1 MGIFGG
7 GQKQDY
13 TLVIETDNTDKVLG
27 ELDEAI
33 DRALEAV
40 GMAASDYAAAK
51 CPVDTGLLRNSI
63 TYALHGKEAAIS
75 SYESNET
82 SKRTG
87 KPIKKKTGSYSGTA
101 PDDEKAVF
109 VGSNVQYAAYV
120 EYGDS
125 GGTPRPFLKPA
136 IMDHKDEYKRL
147 VEDALKGFGN

>member
-1 MGIFGG
+1 MANENY
-7 GQKQDY
+7 K
-13 TLVIETDNTDKVLG
+13 LVIDVDNRDEILG

-51 CPVDTGLLRNSI
+51 APVDTGLLRNSI
-63 TYALHGKEAAIS
+63 TYALHGKGAAIET
-75 SYESNET
+75 YESNET

-87 KPIKKKTGSYSGTA
+87 KTIKKKTGSYSGTA
-101 PDDEKAVF
+101 PDDENAVY
-109 VGSNVQYAAYV
+109 VGTNVEYAAYV

-136 IMDHKDEYKRL
+136 MNTN
-147 VEDALKGFGN
+147 ALSKMP

>member
-13 TLVIETDNTDKVLG
+13 TLVIETDNTDKILG

-63 TYALHGKEAAIS
+63 TYALHGKGAAIET
-75 SYESNET
+75 YESNET

-87 KPIKKKTGSYSGTA
+87 KTIKKKTGSYCAG
-101 PDDEKAVF
+101 
-109 VGSNVQYAAYV
+109 
-120 EYGDS
+120 
-125 GGTPRPFLKPA
+125 
-136 IMDHKDEYKRL
+136 
-147 VEDALKGFGN
+147 

>member
-1 MGIFGG
+1 MANENY
-7 GQKQDY
+7 K
-13 TLVIETDNTDKVLG
+13 LVIDVDNRDEILG

-33 DRALEAV
+33 DRALESV

-63 TYALHGKEAAIS
+63 TYALHGKEAAIA

-87 KPIKKKTGSYSGTA
+87 KTIKKETGSYSGTA
-101 PDDEKAVF
+101 PDDEKAVY
-109 VGSNVQYAAYV
+109 VGTNVEYAAYV

-147 VEDALKGFGN
+147 AEDALKGFGN

>member
-1 MGIFGG
+1 MSNENFS
-7 GQKQDY
+7 
-13 TLVIETDNTDKVLG
+13 LRIEVDNTDKVLG

-40 GMAASDYAAAK
+40 GMAASDYAAAN

-75 SYESNET
+75 SYESSET

-87 KPIKKKTGSYSGTA
+87 KTVKKKTGSYSGTA
-101 PDDEKAVF
+101 PDGEKAVF
-109 VGSNVQYAAYV
+109 VGSNVEYAAYV
-120 EYGDS
+120 EMGAS
-125 GGTPRPFLKPA
+125 GRTPQPFLKPA

>member
-1 MGIFGG
+1 MA
-7 GQKQDY
+7 KENY
-13 TLVIETDNTDKVLG
+13 KLVIEVDNTDKILG

-33 DRALEAV
+33 DRALEAI

-51 CPVDTGLLRNSI
+51 APVDTGLLRNSI
-63 TYALHGKEAAIS
+63 TYALHGKGAAIET
-75 SYESNET
+75 YESNET

-87 KPIKKKTGSYSGTA
+87 KTVKKKTGSYSGTA

-109 VGSNVQYAAYV
+109 VGTNVEYAGYV

-147 VEDALKGFGN
+147 AEDALKGFGN

>member
-1 MGIFGG
+1 MANENY
-7 GQKQDY
+7 K
-13 TLVIETDNTDKVLG
+13 LVIEVDNTDKILG

-33 DRALEAV
+33 DRALEAI
-40 GMAASDYAAAK
+40 GMQASDYAAAK
-51 CPVDTGLLRNSI
+51 APVDTGLLRNSI
-63 TYALHGKEAAIS
+63 TYALHGKEAAKA

-87 KPIKKKTGSYSGTA
+87 KSIKKKTGSYSGTA
-101 PDDEKAVF
+101 PGGEKAVF
-109 VGSNVQYAAYV
+109 IGSNVEYAAYV

-147 VEDALKGFGN
+147 AEDALKGFGN